1 MKMCALESY
10 PGKEEE
16 LKEFVENELSEMLI
30 FYDDDMQNNLFG
42 ERGKNPKV
50 LLNAHL
56 DSYGAEHVGKNW
68 MFEVIY
74 DEKTGKIKGNGVRP
88 IGADDRCG
96 IAIILALLRFTDY
109 QFKFLFTTSCE
120 DEHQGVKFFIENH
133 PEFFKGV
140 NLVIGLDRRGFGD
153 VVCSYGGKDVCFK
166 NECVDKVI
174 DIGKSLGIPAKREK
188 SPHVADI
195 RFIADK
201 FGISSFCLS
210 VGYYNPHTTS
220 EYAVL
225 GEVVKTYEWMCKILE
240 SVQ

>member
-1 MKMCALESY
+1 MCALESY
-10 PGKEEE
+10 PGKEGE

-30 FYDDDMQNNLFG
+30 FYDDDVKNNLFG

-50 LLNAHL
+50 LLNAHF
-56 DSYGAEHVGKNW
+56 DSYGAENVGKNW
-68 MFEVIY
+68 MFEVVY
-74 DEKTGKIKGNGVRP
+74 DEKTDKIKGNGVRP
-88 IGADDRCG
+88 VGADDRCG

-109 QFKFLFTTSCE
+109 SFKFLFTTYCE
-120 DEHQGVKFFIENH
+120 DEHQGIKFFIENH
-133 PEFFKGV
+133 TEFFKGV

-153 VVCSYGGKDVCFK
+153 VVCSYGGKDICFK

-174 DIGKSLGIPAKREK
+174 EIGKSLGIPAKREK

-195 RFIADK
+195 RFIADR

-225 GEVVKTYEWMCKILE
+225 DEVVKTYEWMCKILE

>member
-1 MKMCALESY
+1 MCALESY

-30 FYDDDMQNNLFG
+30 FYDDDVKNNLFG

-50 LLNAHL
+50 LLNAYL

-68 MFEVIY
+68 MFEVVF
-74 DEKTGKIKGNGVRP
+74 DEKTGRIKGNGVRP

-166 NECVDKVI
+166 NECIDKVI
-174 DIGKSLGIPAKREK
+174 EIGKSLGIPAKKEK

-220 EYAVL
+220 
-225 GEVVKTYEWMCKILE
+225 
-240 SVQ
+240 